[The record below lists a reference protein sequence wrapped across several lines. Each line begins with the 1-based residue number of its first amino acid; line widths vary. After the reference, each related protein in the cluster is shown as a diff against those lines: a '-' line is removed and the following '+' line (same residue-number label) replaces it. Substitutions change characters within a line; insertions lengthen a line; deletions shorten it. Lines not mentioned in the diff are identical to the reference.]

1 MHAVT
6 QVRTP
11 DELQSIYKELLKLKT
26 MVAGSVPKNSIEKQP
41 SATKRSTTPPPTNNQ
56 QVSQKSADRAT
67 ISGLAASA

>member
-26 MVAGSVPKNSIEKQP
+26 MVAGSVSSNSIEKQP
-41 SATKRSTTPPPTNNQ
+41 SATKRSTTPQ
-56 QVSQKSADRAT
+56 
-67 ISGLAASA
+67 